1 MDNILKLLTQQK
13 QLPLCEYVK
22 RIGPGNFT
30 NFDLTHLEDFLN
42 KLSEIRNAQNG
53 KKEEKKDQGEEEEY
67 VVEAPP
73 LINISS
79 IHECNEEPPN
89 GSIFID
95 TYKKAD
101 LMNELKNIGL
111 EIIKRSEVAVLILAG
126 GMGSRLG
133 FSKPKGLLEI
143 TPVLKKTFFQFY
155 FEKVK
160 FLEEYTVAVDTALGG
175 HDHVDGKGT
184 MGCANGSSARGEDP
198 RPKSKTVNR
207 ATIYVYVMT
216 SEYTHDETVQFLE
229 EKNFFGLK
237 KENIKF
243 FKQSNNYATD
253 FNFNVVLSN
262 QNTFLTS
269 PGGNGALFNAL
280 GKNEIIDDM
289 VRKNIKYVQI
299 VSIDNVLNKISD
311 PVLIGFCSLFNC
323 DIANK
328 AVKMEDVGSMGIFC
342 LKRPRK
348 EEPPDNT
355 IKNEFSVCEYT
366 EMNEYILSNPEL
378 FTYGNICHHIF
389 SLPFLQQIVNGK
401 LYNDMKLHR
410 IVRTKEY
417 HNFGEGK
424 DGESPLAT
432 SSSPLYCYEYFIF
445 DVFKYA
451 KRILSLEVSRE
462 DEFYPIK
469 SNDNG
474 MAILNAQKKLSNMHR
489 SWLENMKFTI
499 IANPVEKLNWCEIS
513 PLVSYDGTFFFH
525 LPAQKN
531 LHLPFSLDSTSSS

>member
-1 MDNILKLLTQQK
+1 MDNILKVLKK
-13 QLPLCEYVK
+13 QRQLSLCDHVK

-30 NFDLTHLEDFLN
+30 NLDPTHLEDFL
-42 KLSEIRNAQNG
+42 KQLSEIRNA
-53 KKEEKKDQGEEEEY
+53 KSEEGEGEEY
-67 VVEAPP
+67 VLEAPP

-101 LMNELKNIGL
+101 LRNELKHIGL
-111 EIIKRSEVAVLILAG
+111 EIIKQSEVAVLILAG

-133 FSKPKGLLEI
+133 FRKPKGLLEI

-155 FEKVK
+155 FEQVK
-160 FLEEYTVAVDTALGG
+160 FLVEYTVAVDTVQGE
-175 HDHVDGKGT
+175 HDHASGKSI
-184 MGCANGSSARGEDP
+184 MDCSIRSSARGEP
-198 RPKSKTVNR
+198 PSPKSNSSNGT
-207 ATIYVYVMT
+207 TIYVYVMT
-216 SEYTHDETVQFLE
+216 SEYTHNETVHFLE

-253 FNFNVVLSN
+253 FNYNIVLSN
-262 QNTFLTS
+262 ENTLLTS
-269 PGGNGALFNAL
+269 PGGNGDLFSALH
-280 GKNEIIDDM
+280 KNQIIEDM
-289 VRKNIKYVQI
+289 MRKKIKYVQV
-299 VSIDNVLNKISD
+299 VSIDNVLNKICD
-311 PVLIGFCSLFNC
+311 PVLIGFCSFFHC
-323 DIANK
+323 DVANK

-342 LKRPRK
+342 LKRATKK
-348 EEPPDNT
+348 EPSDNT

-366 EMNEYILSNPEL
+366 ELNEYILNNPEL

-389 SLPFLQQIVNGK
+389 SLSFLHQIVKGK
-401 LYNDMKLHR
+401 LYNHMKMHQ
-410 IVRTKEY
+410 IVKKKEY
-417 HNFGEGK
+417 YNFGEGK
-424 DGESPLAT
+424 NGDSPLVT
-432 SSSPLYCYEYFIF
+432 SSPLYCYEYFIF

-451 KRILSLEVSRE
+451 KRILSLEVSRD
-462 DEFYPIK
+462 DEFCPIK

-474 MAILNAQKKLSNMHR
+474 MAILNAQKKLSKMHTA
-489 SWLENMKFTI
+489 WLENMNFTI
-499 IANPVEKLNWCEIS
+499 VPNPVENLNWCEIS

-531 LHLPFSLDSTSSS
+531 VHLPFALDLPSPS

>member
-1 MDNILKLLTQQK
+1 MDNIVKLLTEKK
-13 QLPLCEYVK
+13 QLSLCEYVK
-22 RIGPGNFT
+22 RIGPENFT
-30 NFDLTHLEDFLN
+30 HCDPTHLENFLN
-42 KLSEIRNAQNG
+42 KLREIQNAENEKG
-53 KKEEKKDQGEEEEY
+53 EKEEGEDY

-101 LMNELKNIGL
+101 LMNELKHIGL
-111 EIIKRSEVAVLILAG
+111 EIIKQSEVAVVILAG

-133 FSKPKGLLEI
+133 FRKPKGLLEI

-155 FEKVK
+155 FEQVK
-160 FLEEYTVAVDTALGG
+160 FLEEYTAAVDTIKGI
-175 HDHVDGKGT
+175 HDDH
-184 MGCANGSSARGEDP
+184 ANGKRNVGRANRSCARGEEDP
-198 RPKSKTVNR
+198 SPKSGTSNE
-207 ATIYVYVMT
+207 TNIYVYVMT
-216 SEYTHDETVQFLE
+216 SQYTHDETVHFLE
-229 EKNFFGLK
+229 ENKFFGLK

-253 FNFNVVLSN
+253 FNYNIVLSN

-269 PGGNGALFNAL
+269 PGGNGDLFSALN
-280 GKNEIIDDM
+280 KNEIIEDM
-289 VRKNIKYVQI
+289 VQKHIKYIQV

-311 PVLIGFCSLFNC
+311 PVLIGFCSFFNC
-323 DIANK
+323 DVANK

-342 LKRPRK
+342 LKTEGKKQPK
-348 EEPPDNT
+348 DKDV
-355 IKNEFSVCEYT
+355 KNEFSVCEYT
-366 EMNEYILSNPEL
+366 EVNEYILNNPEL

-389 SLPFLQQIVNGK
+389 SLPFLQQIVKGK
-401 LYNDMKLHR
+401 LYNNMKMHR
-410 IVRTKEY
+410 IVRKKECY
-417 HNFGEGK
+417 NFGADK
-424 DGESPLAT
+424 NGEDKPLVT
-432 SSSPLYCYEYFIF
+432 SSPLYCYEYFIF

-462 DEFYPIK
+462 NEFYPIK

-474 MAILNAQKKLSNMHR
+474 MAILNAQKKLSKMHR

-499 IANPVEKLNWCEIS
+499 VPNPVENLNWCEIS

-531 LHLPFSLDSTSSS
+531 VHLPFALDSASSS